1 MSGGGRGGRA
11 GGRGTIN
18 MTAAELAALIND
30 SVAEALAAQNAA
42 GQQNQH
48 NQQPACTFKTFMD
61 CKPHSF
67 SGSEGA
73 VGLLRWFEK
82 VESVIAM
89 CNCPVANQVKFVA
102 GTLEGPALTWWN
114 AQVQMLG
121 LAMANGLPWEEF
133 KVMMKEEYCPCD
145 EIQKLEGEFWNLKME
160 GSEIELYT
168 TRSHELATMCP
179 HMVTPD
185 YKRIELYI
193 GGLVP
198 QIQSM
203 VTSSNPTT
211 IQQTI
216 RLAHKLTDQAVTQGT
231 LPPRGSASKP
241 TDSNKCKFD
250 HPSNSHSN
258 SKGSQPNQPQHQQ
271 QRKFEPTRNYN
282 QTTSSGPSQGG
293 YAGKSPKCNK
303 CNFHHFGV
311 CNRCQRCGKIGHAAK
326 DCRGE
331 LQAKQPFQQ
340 PGSTKG
346 CFECG
351 KEGHFRKNCPQ
362 LKRGGNGNHNPN
374 QNNNGGNNG
383 NNGGNGGNGAKGR
396 AFVLG
401 SGEARYDHNVVTG
414 KFLLNNYFAS
424 VLFDT
429 GADRSFI
436 SKKFSDMIKGTPTLL
451 EAKYVIEIADGQII
465 EAAHILK
472 GCKLDLASHILDIDL
487 MPVKLGSFDVI
498 VGMDWLSKNQAEII
512 CHEKIVRIPLPNGE
526 ILSVQGERVGTVMGI
541 ISFMK
546 AQKCLRKG
554 HTAILALV
562 AEQPSEENKI
572 EDIPIVR
579 EFLEVFP
586 EDLPGLPPHRQVEF
600 QIDLA
605 PGAAPIARA
614 PYRLAPS
621 ELQELSTQLQELLD
635 KGFIRP
641 SSSPWGAPV
650 LFVKKKD
657 GTFRMCIDYRELNK
671 VTIKNRYPLPRID
684 DLFDQLQG
692 SSFYSKIDLRSG
704 YHQLRVRDEDIS
716 KTTFRTRYGYY
727 EFMVMPFGLTN
738 APAVFMDLMN
748 RVCKPYL
755 DQFVIVFIDDILIY
769 SKSEEDHEEHLRL
782 ILELLKNEQLY
793 AKFSKCEFWIR
804 EVQFLGNVVNEK
816 GIHVDPSKIEAIKN
830 LAAPSTPTKVRQF
843 LGLAGY
849 YRRFIEGFSKISQP
863 LTALIQKG
871 KAYTWS
877 DKQELAFQLLKQKLC
892 SAPILALPKGTDDF
906 VVYCDASI
914 QGLGCVLMQR
924 EKVIAYASRQLKIH
938 EKNYTTHDLELG
950 AVVFAL
956 KIWRHY
962 LYGTKCTIYTDHKS
976 LQHIFEQKELNMRQ
990 RRWVELLNDYDCA
1003 IRYHPG
1009 GKSTARRYARY
1020 GSTAGGQ
1027 IRWYSPLC

>member
-1 MSGGGRGGRA
+1 MSGRGRGGRT

-18 MTAAELAALIND
+18 MTAAELATLINN

-42 GQQNQH
+42 GQQNQQNQQ
-48 NQQPACTFKTFMD
+48 NQQPACTFKAFMD
-61 CKPHSF
+61 CKPHTF
-67 SGSEGA
+67 SGAEGA

-89 CNCPVANQVKFVA
+89 CNCPVANQVKFAA

-133 KVMMKEEYCPCD
+133 KSMMKEEYCPRD

-185 YKRIELYI
+185 YKWIELYI

-231 LPPRGSASKP
+231 LPPRGSIAKP
-241 TDSNKCKFD
+241 TDSHKRKFD
-250 HPSNSHSN
+250 HHSHSHNHSN
-258 SKGSQPNQPQHQQ
+258 SKGSQSNQPQHQQ
-271 QRKFEPTRNYN
+271 QRKFEHTRNFN
-282 QTTSSGPSQGG
+282 QTTSSGPNQGE
-293 YAGKSPKCNK
+293 YAGRYPKCNK
-303 CNFHHFGV
+303 CGYHHTGT
-311 CNRCQRCGKIGHAAK
+311 CDRQRCQRCGKMGHAAK
-326 DCRGE
+326 DCRVA
-331 LQAKQPFQQ
+331 LPNKQPFQSQ
-340 PGSTKG
+340 GFTRG
-346 CFECG
+346 CFQCG
-351 KEGHFRKNCPQ
+351 KEGHVQRNCPQ
-362 LKRGGNGNHNPN
+362 SKKGGNGNGSGSGNGNNQGNSGNNPN

-383 NNGGNGGNGAKGR
+383 NNGSNGGNGAKGR

-436 SKKFSDMIKGTPTLL
+436 SKKLSDMIKGTPTLL

-465 EAAHILK
+465 EATHILK

-487 MPVKLGSFDVI
+487 MPVTLGSFDVI
-498 VGMDWLSKNQAEII
+498 VGMDWLSRNQAEII
-512 CHEKIVRIPLPNGE
+512 CHEKIVRIPLPSGE
-526 ILSVQGERVGTVMGI
+526 ILSVQGERVGTVMSI

-562 AEQPSEENKI
+562 AEQPSEEKKI
-572 EDIPIVR
+572 ENIPVVR

-621 ELQELSTQLQELLD
+621 ELQELSTQLQDLLD

-704 YHQLRVRDEDIS
+704 YHQLRV
-716 KTTFRTRYGYY
+716 
-727 EFMVMPFGLTN
+727 
-738 APAVFMDLMN
+738 
-748 RVCKPYL
+748 
-755 DQFVIVFIDDILIY
+755 
-769 SKSEEDHEEHLRL
+769 
-782 ILELLKNEQLY
+782 
-793 AKFSKCEFWIR
+793 
-804 EVQFLGNVVNEK
+804 
-816 GIHVDPSKIEAIKN
+816 
-830 LAAPSTPTKVRQF
+830 
-843 LGLAGY
+843 
-849 YRRFIEGFSKISQP
+849 
-863 LTALIQKG
+863 
-871 KAYTWS
+871 
-877 DKQELAFQLLKQKLC
+877 
-892 SAPILALPKGTDDF
+892 
-906 VVYCDASI
+906 
-914 QGLGCVLMQR
+914 
-924 EKVIAYASRQLKIH
+924 
-938 EKNYTTHDLELG
+938 
-950 AVVFAL
+950 
-956 KIWRHY
+956 
-962 LYGTKCTIYTDHKS
+962 
-976 LQHIFEQKELNMRQ
+976 
-990 RRWVELLNDYDCA
+990 
-1003 IRYHPG
+1003 
-1009 GKSTARRYARY
+1009 
-1020 GSTAGGQ
+1020 
-1027 IRWYSPLC
+1027 